1 MLARVDYERLEALR
15 DAADTVAEL
24 AYSYAYKDGQRPLR
38 PLWVYLS
45 LYAGHVGR
53 ELSDVLRG
61 ESCDG

>member
-1 MLARVDYERLEALR
+1 MLARVDYERLESLR

-24 AYSYAYKDGQRPLR
+24 AYSYAYRDGQRLLR

-61 ESCDG
+61 ETCDG